1 MHAHERQNSYN
12 LVYTFTLL
20 ARTSFPLF
28 GSETREDQ
36 SYPIPS
42 TGGHEWCWKN
52 LCFHCC
58 WTGPFPSKCVCVCMC
73 VCVHVRVCV
82 CCACCV
88 YVFVIVYVCLLLC
101 MCVCYCV
108 CVCMCVGACMWVC
121 VFHKRRWY
129 TWNNYKWWQLL
140 TVTPGN
146 LTCWKLSLSTHPIL
160 WFM

>member
-28 GSETREDQ
+28 GSETRVDQ
-36 SYPIPS
+36 SYPMPS

-58 WTGPFPSKCVCVCMC
+58 WTAPFPSKCVCVHVCVCVCVCVCACCMC
-73 VCVHVRVCV
+73 VRVCYCV
-82 CCACCV
+82 C
-88 YVFVIVYVCLLLC
+88 VFVTVCVFDI
-101 MCVCYCV
+101 VCYCV
-108 CVCMCVGACMWVC
+108 CVCTQRVYECSVHTCVCMHVSSCMWVC

-129 TWNNYKWWQLL
+129 AQFPLVLL
-140 TVTPGN
+140 LCHN
-146 LTCWKLSLSTHPIL
+146 
-160 WFM
+160 